1 MKAFSLDLRQRIV
14 DAYDA
19 KEGTREGIARRFG
32 VSLGLVKKL
41 LRQRRATG
49 SISPRPR
56 PGRPPAFRGEN
67 LDTLDWFV
75 QEHPDATLEA
85 IRVHFVGTVD
95 CSIVAI
101 HNALKRL
108 GYHFKK
114 SRYERVNKTGQT

>member
-1 MKAFSLDLRQRIV
+1 MKAFSLDLRERIV

-56 PGRPPAFRGEN
+56 PGRPAAFRGEN
-67 LDTLDWFV
+67 LDALDRFV

-101 HNALKRL
+101 HNALKRV
-108 GYHFKK
+108 GYRFKK
-114 SRYERVNKTGQT
+114 SRYEQVNKTGQT